1 MYPDSG
7 ISIIVEILQSVEP
20 EDGIEAVRLDL
31 DPIPRLNAKQL
42 SRYHF
47 AALAH
52 DNDAMHT
59 DILGAHKI
67 ERDSKPPVFVL
78 HGEQRIQKFNA
89 AAHDR
94 VCILMA
100 LYRIKE
106 KKVDLVVTFNVPT
119 EEADGKGVGEAG
131 LKLAQQDFE
140 NFVTSL
146 RIIDDGLFAEE
157 HP

>member
-20 EDGIEAVRLDL
+20 ADGIEAVRLDL
-31 DPIPRLNAKQL
+31 DPIPQLNAKQL

-47 AALAH
+47 SALAH
-52 DNDAMHT
+52 DNDANHT
-59 DILGAHKI
+59 DILHTRKI
-67 ERDSKPPVFVL
+67 EGDSKPPIFVL
-78 HGEQRIQKFNA
+78 HGEQHIQKFNA
-89 AAHDR
+89 AELDR

-100 LYRIKE
+100 LYRIEE
-106 KKVDLVVTFNVPT
+106 KKADLVVTFNVPT
-119 EEADGKGVGEAG
+119 EAADGKGVGEAG

-146 RIIDDGLFAEE
+146 RIIDDGLFA
-157 HP
+157 